1 MKFKFVLKT
10 VLVLT
15 CALTISNTY
24 ADKSNRQSKYQK
36 HLISKFDM
44 VTDAVNDI
52 NKINTQIHPYKIC
65 KTYKIAGSNTLE
77 EKTVIHYAE
86 YRKKPD
92 TSKKTIKTNTSVL
105 QANEISFVY
114 NSKKDKNHVM
124 QTSRNPK
131 IDTRIALNQNSR
143 KA

>member
-10 VLVLT
+10 
-15 CALTISNTY
+15 ALLLAFALSISNTY
-24 ADKSNRQSKYQK
+24 ADKNDRQSKYQK
-36 HLISKFDM
+36 HLLSKFDM
-44 VTDAVNDI
+44 TTDAVNSI
-52 NKINTQIHPYKIC
+52 NKINDQIHPYKIC
-65 KTYKIAGSNTLE
+65 KTYKIAGANTLE

-105 QANEISFVY
+105 QASEISFVY
-114 NSKKDKNHVM
+114 NSKKDKYHVM
-124 QTSRNPK
+124 QTSKYPRS
-131 IDTRIALNQNSR
+131 DTRIALNQNSK